1 MLQTL
6 STSNGIYMYRKFRIY
21 CCQQSSQKPIT
32 QVNETRKTEV
42 REGKDPDPKYKKIWN
57 KFSEFVRK
65 MLICL
70 N

>member
-42 REGKDPDPKYKKIWN
+42 REGKDPDPKYKKI
-57 KFSEFVRK
+57 SE
-65 MLICL
+65 
-70 N
+70 